1 MNFSSIFAEPGTEH
15 NTWCLTFWVLQVK
28 LLRLSAL
35 SPWLCPYFPVFFSLS
50 PHVCRSVC
58 LQVCR
63 SVFLESL
70 PGLLCLAVSLSLL
83 CPCLSRA
90 LWAFSRPLPPSPPG
104 AAWGPRPAC
113 PGSSPPPHLYS
124 PLAPGPE
131 GKSLTNPPAC
141 LPGGSGMMLL
151 DETPVRGCLV
161 FVKCHK

>member
-70 PGLLCLAVSLSLL
+70 PGLLWLSLFPSFVPVSPGPSGHFPVPSL
-83 CPCLSRA
+83 LPHLGLLGGLA
-90 LWAFSRPLPPSPPG
+90 LLALAPPLPPICTLPWPQALRARASPIPL
-104 AAWGPRPAC
+104 PAC
-113 PGSSPPPHLYS
+113 PG
-124 PLAPGPE
+124 AQE
-131 GKSLTNPPAC
+131 
-141 LPGGSGMMLL
+141 
-151 DETPVRGCLV
+151 
-161 FVKCHK
+161 